1 MECFKEMLDKN
12 LVRRVLE
19 TGGRKRDSAVGGREV
34 SEKSYI
40 YIYNIYLYIHTHIYI
55 YIYIYYRDI
64 LRVGEK
70 CSRVEK

>member
-19 TGGRKRDSAVGGREV
+19 TCGRKRDSAVGGREV

-40 YIYNIYLYIHTHIYI
+40 YNIYIYIHTH
-55 YIYIYYRDI
+55 IYIYYRDI

>member
-19 TGGRKRDSAVGGREV
+19 TCGRKRDSAVGGREV

-40 YIYNIYLYIHTHIYI
+40 YILCIYTHTYI
-55 YIYIYYRDI
+55 YIYIIETFYVLERSV
-64 LRVGEK
+64 LE
-70 CSRVEK
+70 